1 MWSTKST
8 FGGFGNN
15 NFGAKGN
22 FLPTT
27 SPFDELL
34 KQVYTR
40 FPEVQQPQ
48 AGQPQSSG
56 QPIWAAQKEQF
67 EKLYASSKNPLN
79 LNIDVHVGYKQTLVT
94 NLQSVPPI
102 D

>member
-1 MWSTKST
+1 MWGTKST

-34 KQVYTR
+34 KQVHTR